1 MADFLHLEHLTPPDP
16 DENTTPVNKAIDVA
30 GQMMAEALD
39 AAQHVI
45 SHSAADRS
53 HVLILASS
61 LAQTS
66 ATVYAA
72 HLAAESR
79 RQFVETLRE
88 LFTELMGEISDA
100 GIDIGAGVLGVIQ
113 QVLEQFNETQHHG

>member
-16 DENTTPVNKAIDVA
+16 DENATPVHKAIDIA

-45 SHSAADRS
+45 SHSAADRG
-53 HVLILASS
+53 HVLILGVG

-66 ATVYAA
+66 AKVYVG
-72 HLAAESR
+72 HLVADA
-79 RQFVETLRE
+79 LRDLAPE
-88 LFTELMGEISDA
+88 LAGAIGEA
-100 GIDIGAGVLGVIQ
+100 GTDIGAGVLGVIQ